1 MLVETNLV
9 VEAINQHGFPIIAAC
24 AMGYFIYFI
33 WKWVT
38 TVIDPVIN
46 DAMVTLIKLVDR
58 VRMLDNDLIRL
69 NQKLAMVLEFKEQ
82 LAKKHP
88 DVARDLDKILEDKL
102 LIAQVWIMIVR
113 HLKQFSIKRD
123 REAFVHIFARRE
135 LGPLYQQLQEQGNS
149 LEFVVS
155 NAKRLP
161 ENYIDVDV
169 YVRFFD
175 EKQCMWFDLVH

>member
-1 MLVETNLV
+1 MLAETNLV

-88 DVARDLDKILEDKL
+88 NVARDLDKILEDNRT
-102 LIAQVWIMIVR
+102 QSET
-113 HLKQFSIKRD
+113 F
-123 REAFVHIFARRE
+123 
-135 LGPLYQQLQEQGNS
+135 NS
-149 LEFVVS
+149 TG
-155 NAKRLP
+155 
-161 ENYIDVDV
+161 VDH
-169 YVRFFD
+169 D
-175 EKQCMWFDLVH
+175 SKTS